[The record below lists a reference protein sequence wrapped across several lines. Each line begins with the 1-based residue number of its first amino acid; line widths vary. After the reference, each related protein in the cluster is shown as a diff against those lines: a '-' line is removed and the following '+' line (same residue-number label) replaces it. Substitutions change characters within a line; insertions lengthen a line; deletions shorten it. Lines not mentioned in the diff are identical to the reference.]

1 MTLSRLDDAKALRD
15 IFNSSNTAS
24 LWVAFLTIS
33 PTTNSSPMLLEA
45 EFNRFFVGPDAPLAP
60 PYASLYLEKSGLI
73 MSKTTQEVKEI
84 YSLFGLKNPKEGQQP
99 DDFLGFELDAYYQLL
114 YIEIQS
120 NIHYLEPLRR
130 YFLQEHMAR
139 WILPFVEAVKQHA
152 PSPAL
157 TQIVDLLQR
166 FITTELSIQ
175 GENHE
180 YSPITC

>member
-1 MTLSRLDDAKALRD
+1 MTLSRLADAKALRD
-15 IFNSSNTAS
+15 IFNSTDTAS
-24 LWVAFLTIS
+24 LWAAFGAIS
-33 PTTNSSPMLLEA
+33 SETSSSAMSLEA

-60 PYASLYLEKSGLI
+60 PYASIYLEKSGLL
-73 MSKTTQEVKEI
+73 MSKTTQEVRGL
-84 YSLFGLKNPKEGQQP
+84 YTLFGLKNPKDGQQP

-114 YIEIQS
+114 YIELHS
-120 NIHYLEPLRR
+120 NILYLKPLRC